1 MRILFL
7 HIILFLFL
15 HTGSHA
21 QAIKGRILDESSNLP
36 LAGASI
42 YINNTSFGTLSNS
55 SGEFAISNAIDG
67 ELIVSSVGYERLIYK
82 LKTETLEGK
91 FLTFKLT
98 RKQTALENVVVFPD
112 AVRKK
117 YLKLFVDNFLGIT
130 EEASQSRITNL
141 NAIYFTK
148 RPDDPN
154 AIIAMSDTPL
164 HIINRKLGYNISFDL
179 GEFYLNQKNGQTS
192 FYGFT
197 RYEEMGNKK
206 KWARNRRNAYRG
218 STLHFFRSL
227 IANRLTEE
235 HFSLYNVK
243 EDSLKPAPGSI
254 TINAN
259 KMDVAIPIKATDIVT
274 KDKEDSSFFKVQWK
288 HKLMVQYHLKPA
300 GRDYLSGKTFVTG
313 ALPNGFRSYLHLQSD
328 FIRIDNFGLLEDPM
342 AVFFSGYWI
351 YEKAA
356 NLLPYNYYPEKEE

>member
-1 MRILFL
+1 MKALFIN
-7 HIILFLFL
+7 IILFLSL
-15 HTGSHA
+15 HTGSYA
-21 QAIKGRILDESSNLP
+21 QAIKGRVLDETTSLP
-36 LAGASI
+36 LSGASI

-55 SGEFAISNAIDG
+55 SGEFTISNAIDG

-82 LKTETLEGK
+82 LKTEALEGK
-91 FLTFKLT
+91 FLTFKLI

-148 RPDDPN
+148 RPGDAN

-164 HIINRKLGYNISFDL
+164 HIINRKLGYNINFDL

-206 KWARNRRNAYRG
+206 KWTKNRRNAYRG

-243 EDSLKPAPGSI
+243 EDSLKSVPGATNISVS
-254 TINAN
+254 N
-259 KMDVAIPIKATDIVT
+259 KMDIAIPIKATDIV
-274 KDKEDSSFFKVQWK
+274 KRDEQDSSLFKAQWK
-288 HKLMVQYHLKPA
+288 HKLMVQYHLKPS
-300 GRDYLSGKTFVTG
+300 GKDYLAGKTFVTG

-356 NLLPYNYYPEKEE
+356 NLLPYNYYPEKE

>member
-1 MRILFL
+1 MKPLVIN
-7 HIILFLFL
+7 IILFLCL
-15 HTGSHA
+15 PTISHA
-21 QAIKGRILDESSNLP
+21 QALKGKVLDELTNLP
-36 LAGASI
+36 LSGASV
-42 YINNTSFGTLSNS
+42 YINNTSIGTLSNS
-55 SGEFAISNAIDG
+55 TGEFSITNPIDG

-82 LKTETLEGK
+82 FRPAELQGK
-91 FLTFKLT
+91 FLTFKLS
-98 RKQTALENVVVFPD
+98 RKQTALENVIVFPD

-117 YLKLFVDNFLGIT
+117 YLKLFIENFLGIT
-130 EEASQSRITNL
+130 EEAAQSRITNL

-148 RPDDPN
+148 RPGDEN
-154 AIIAMSDTPL
+154 GIFAMSDTPL
-164 HIINRKLGYNISFDL
+164 HIINKKLGYNINFDL
-179 GEFYLNQKNGQTS
+179 EEFYLNQKSGQTS

-206 KWARNRRNAYRG
+206 KWERNRRNAYRG

-235 HFSLYNVK
+235 HFSIYSLK
-243 EDSLKPAPGSI
+243 EDSLKPAAGS
-254 TINAN
+254 TLSLG
-259 KMDVAIPIKATDIVT
+259 KMDIAIPVKASDIVK
-274 KDKEDSSFFKVQWK
+274 KDEQDSNFFKVQWK

-300 GRDYLSGKTFVTG
+300 GKDYLAGKTFVTG
-313 ALPNGFRSYLHLQSD
+313 ALPKGFRSYLHLQSD

-356 NLLPYNYYPEKEE
+356 NLLPYNYYPEKE